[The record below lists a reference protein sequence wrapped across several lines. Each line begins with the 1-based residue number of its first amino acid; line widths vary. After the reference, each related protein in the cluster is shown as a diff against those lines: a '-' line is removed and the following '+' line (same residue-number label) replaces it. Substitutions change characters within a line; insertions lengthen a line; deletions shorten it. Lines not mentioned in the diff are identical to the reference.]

1 MSDAAVAAAGP
12 APAPSSAFHAWKD
25 PKGFG
30 FRDLIDIVNP
40 LQHLPIIGSIY
51 RWVTGDR
58 PGAAAQIAGDA
69 LYGGPIGVG
78 VSLLSAA
85 TEDSQG
91 HDVGER
97 VIAAI
102 FGPSDAKT
110 TAVAAAAPATAP
122 AAGPQP
128 AGTPTAPVPARADHP
143 PIPLYG
149 FGGVATPVPSAQ
161 PAAANQNTAA
171 HDFLARN
178 AALERSVS
186 AGTRYAP
193 GMSAPVP
200 LMLPPG
206 SLQPPRLKAAPA
218 AATAAAPSQANTP
231 IDIPQKMMDGLDK
244 YMKLEQERRA
254 QPAGSGAAPQ
264 AVDLSL

>member
-102 FGPSDAKT
+102 FGPSDANA
-110 TAVAAAAPATAP
+110 TAVAAVAPATAP
-122 AAGPQP
+122 APGPQP
-128 AGTPTAPVPARADHP
+128 AGTPMAPVPAKADHP
-143 PIPLYG
+143 PIPL
-149 FGGVATPVPSAQ
+149 FGGIATPVPSPQ
-161 PAAANQNTAA
+161 PAAANQNSAA
-171 HDFLARN
+171 RDFLAHN
-178 AALERSVS
+178 AALDRQVA

-193 GMSAPVP
+193 GTSAPVP
-200 LMLPPG
+200 LVLPPG
-206 SLQPPRLKAAPA
+206 SLSPPRLQAAPA
-218 AATAAAPSQANTP
+218 ATAATAQAQANTP
-231 IDIPQKMMDGLDK
+231 IDIPQKMMTGLDK

-254 QPAGSGAAPQ
+254 QPTGDGAAPKS
-264 AVDLSL
+264 VDLSL